1 MTGQPTTANEYSISF
16 RCLWVRPRVLLK
28 TGKTKTCLRMMLLSD
43 TKSSHLVT
51 GVSHSKEIFHSEDV
65 TESRKVILKKQRKK
79 KLLLSLST
87 RNWNLLLSTY
97 LKDIF
102 SFCYQQLCCT
112 EVKSVTGGSCV
123 VFAILRQINVKW
135 IKVEHSSSKCLV
147 IICIAYQFH
156 TYNHFYKKTLPP

>member
-51 GVSHSKEIFHSEDV
+51 GVSHSKEIFNSEDV

-112 EVKSVTGGSCV
+112 EVKSDGGFMCCLCNLKADKCKMNQSRT
-123 VFAILRQINVKW
+123 FKQQMSGYYM
-135 IKVEHSSSKCLV
+135 HSVSISY
-147 IICIAYQFH
+147 I
-156 TYNHFYKKTLPP
+156 